1 MKTRFSLKWGNA
13 NERGKFR
20 SPISWMDLIFAV
32 LFCFTFM
39 VNQSAVAQNKPQI
52 QVGENI
58 RTMVFDNQTR
68 EYLLYIPKQ
77 YDSKSP
83 LSLILLFHG
92 NDMVAK
98 QIMEMTDFSKVADE
112 KHFIIAA
119 PNYQKGAQKGWS
131 GLNYDIVKFTKD
143 FIREIGLIVPIDKKR
158 IYATGYSRGGFICSR
173 LACELSTDIAAIG
186 IVGGLHFPM
195 KSPPRAV
202 SVIAFHGTAD
212 QYDKSAESVLP
223 HWVENNECKGT
234 PLTQKISDDVNQ
246 ISYSSCK
253 DNSEVIFFRVNEGG
267 HTWPG
272 GPRADSLEEKGMG
285 KTNKDINATNL
296 IWKFF
301 EAHPLP

>member
-1 MKTRFSLKWGNA
+1 MKNA
-13 NERGKFR
+13 LSRTVRVF
-20 SPISWMDLIFAV
+20 PLLLFISGTL
-32 LFCFTFM
+32 LT
-39 VNQSAVAQNKPQI
+39 QSVVAQNKPQI

-77 YDSKSP
+77 YDSKPP
-83 LSLILLFHG
+83 LPLVLLFHG
-92 NDMVAK
+92 NAMVAK
-98 QIMEMTDFSKVADE
+98 EIMEMTDFSKVADE

-119 PNYQKGAQKGWS
+119 PNYQKGALKNDA
-131 GLNYDIVKFTKD
+131 LTYDIVKFSKD
-143 FIREIGLIVPIDKKR
+143 FIREISSIVAIDKKR
-158 IYATGYSRGGFICSR
+158 IYAAGYSRGGRICSR
-173 LACELSTDIAAIG
+173 LASELSTDIAAAG
-186 IVGGLHFPM
+186 IVAGLFFPI

-202 SVIAFHGTAD
+202 SIIAFHGTE
-212 QYDKSAESVLP
+212 DKVVRFGDTESVLP

-234 PLTQKISDDVNQ
+234 PVRRKISEDVTQ
-246 ISYSSCK
+246 TIYGGCK
-253 DNSEVIFFRVNEGG
+253 DNSEVLFFRVNESG

-272 GPRADSLEEKGMG
+272 GPTADSLEGKGLG